1 MRPKNSE
8 RKRLSTLS
16 FRIRLS
22 DFGRHTRGKK
32 VGVYK
37 KEKWKIACSLL
48 KL

>member
-37 KEKWKIACSLL
+37 KEKCEKSLAAF
-48 KL
+48 